1 MLRCRGD
8 RLRLRALRWKRW
20 NADVTV
26 GRGKLGGR
34 DATVTLS
41 APRACDTLDGFI
53 YTRAKVAVDGGATL
67 RRVPIA
73 CPLPST

>member
-1 MLRCRGD
+1 M
-8 RLRLRALRWKRW
+8 
-20 NADVTV
+20 TV
-26 GRGKLGGR
+26 GRGRLGGR

-53 YTRAKVAVDGGATL
+53 YTRAKVAVDGGPTL

>member
-26 GRGKLGGR
+26 GHGKLGGR

-53 YTRAKVAVDGGATL
+53 YTRARVSVEAARRSGAS
-67 RRVPIA
+67 RSRVRFRP
-73 CPLPST
+73 